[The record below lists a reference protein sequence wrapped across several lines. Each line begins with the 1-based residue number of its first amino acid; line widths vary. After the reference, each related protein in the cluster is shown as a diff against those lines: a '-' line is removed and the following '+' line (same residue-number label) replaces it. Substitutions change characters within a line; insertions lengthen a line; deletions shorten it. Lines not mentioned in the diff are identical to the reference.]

1 MRRAQVVA
9 MSENE
14 DDLPEH
20 WPRLGERLFVP
31 GSPGR
36 DADVASGLDERMYW
50 MKEAF
55 KEAADLLSLQAEENH
70 YEKRKFVWPIVFC
83 YRQYLELA
91 LKEVIAKY
99 GEHVEPEVKANWKS
113 HRFEQLWASCKSV
126 IGGALLEVNVD
137 DIPEIQA
144 LESFVNEFREVDG
157 GSYSFRYP
165 TDTNGKLVEF
175 PFESIDLANL
185 KRIMEGIYTFLDC
198 NKEALGMHFDGP
210 YCL

>member
-1 MRRAQVVA
+1 

-36 DADVASGLDERMYW
+36 DADVASSGLDERMYW

-55 KEAADLLSLQAEENH
+55 KEAADLLAIQAEESHN
-70 YEKRKFVWPIVFC
+70 EQNKFVWPVVFC
-83 YRQYLELA
+83 YRQYIELA
-91 LKEVIAKY
+91 LKEVIAKH
-99 GEHVEPEVKANWKS
+99 GGQVEPEIEPNWKS
-113 HRFEQLWASCKSV
+113 HKLGELWTHCKS
-126 IGGALLEVNVD
+126 IMQETLFEMTVD
-137 DIPEIQA
+137 DIPGVRA
-144 LESFVNEFREVDG
+144 LEGLINEFQGVDA

-185 KRIMEGIYTFLDC
+185 KRVMEGIYTFFDC
-198 NKEALGMHFDGP
+198 NKEVLGMHFDGP
-210 YCL
+210 YSI